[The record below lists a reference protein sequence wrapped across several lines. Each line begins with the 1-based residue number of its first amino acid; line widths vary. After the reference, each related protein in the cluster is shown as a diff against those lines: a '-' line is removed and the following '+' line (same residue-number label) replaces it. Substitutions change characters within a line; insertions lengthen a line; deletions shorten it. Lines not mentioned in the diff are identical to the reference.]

1 MKLEPTVVN
10 PKPDT
15 NSEKTEVERLKEQI
29 LDLQRACNILMA
41 NQSQ

>member
-10 PKPDT
+10 PKPVQ
-15 NSEKTEVERLKEQI
+15 NSEKTEIDKLKEQI
-29 LDLQRACNILMA
+29 LDLQRVCNVLMA